1 MESLIASN
9 VMLWLVVIGVGVVV
23 VALSRQVGIL
33 HERSAPLGA
42 VIADKGPEVGD
53 DAPTFELE
61 DFSGHPIA
69 IGGKRENELDTL
81 LLFLAP
87 NCPMCNKLLP
97 TARAMATSEHLD
109 VVVISDGPREEHGE
123 FLRKHDLGDIPY
135 VVSAHVGIRLQI
147 GRVPYAILIDGDGK
161 IRAKGLV
168 NTREHLESLVE
179 AKAMGI
185 PSMQEYLKKHPN
197 AARKKE
203 GPAEIQ
209 SEPELSRSRA
219 AQAH

>member
-9 VMLWLVVIGVGVVV
+9 IILWLVVLALGVVL

-42 VIADKGPEVGD
+42 VIADKGPEIGD
-53 DAPTFELE
+53 DAPKFELE
-61 DFSGHPIA
+61 DFSGRPITV
-69 IGGKRENELDTL
+69 GGKSENGLDTL

-97 TARAMATSEHLD
+97 TARAMAASEHLD
-109 VVVISDGPREEHGE
+109 VVVVSDGPREEHGE
-123 FLRKHDLGDIPY
+123 FLRKHNLGDIPY
-135 VVSAHVGIRLQI
+135 VVSANVGIRLQI
-147 GRVPYAILIDGDGK
+147 GRVPYAILIDGDGR
-161 IRAKGLV
+161 IRSKGLV

-179 AKAMGI
+179 AKDMGV
-185 PSMQEYLKKHPN
+185 PSMQEYLKQHPEI
-197 AARKKE
+197 ARRKE
-203 GPAEIQ
+203 VPAEIELE
-209 SEPELSRSRA
+209 SELSKSRA